1 MLAIGEAEGDG
12 VAGGERG
19 GVLDDDAV
27 AEGEG
32 VAALEEQ
39 VGGGEAD
46 VLLAELEG
54 VAATH
59 EQAVRGAAEALR
71 QGGDAFAV
79 ALDELGNG
87 GEACREA
94 MPLRATALDV
104 TRDQEREARGY
115 GVEGL
120 LLTFDVGV
128 GGMAKAIAELGQLG
142 EAKGHAID
150 EEGGHGCGRLE
161 ARVSHEVDYG
171 VVAFVTDAGDDG
183 QGELRAV
190 GGEGVGVEAAEV
202 GCGAAAADDGD
213 GVECLVVRVNPIQGG
228 DDAGLGA
235 LALHEGGVELDIK
248 REAVFVV

>member
-1 MLAIGEAEGDG
+1 M
-12 VAGGERG
+12 
-19 GVLDDDAV
+19 
-27 AEGEG
+27 
-32 VAALEEQ
+32 
-39 VGGGEAD
+39 
-46 VLLAELEG
+46 
-54 VAATH
+54 
-59 EQAVRGAAEALR
+59 
-71 QGGDAFAV
+71 

-94 MPLRATALDV
+94 MPLCAAAFDV
-104 TRDQEREARGY
+104 ARDQEREARGY

-120 LLTFDVGV
+120 LLTFDAGI
-128 GGMAKAIAELGQLG
+128 GGTAEAIAELGQLG

-150 EEGGHGCGRLE
+150 EEGGHGRGCLE
-161 ARVSHEVDYG
+161 AGVSHEVDHR
-171 VVAFVTDAGDDG
+171 VVAFVADAGDDG

-202 GCGAAAADDGD
+202 GCGAAAADDDD
-213 GVECLVVRVNPIQGG
+213 GIEGIAVRVNPIQGG